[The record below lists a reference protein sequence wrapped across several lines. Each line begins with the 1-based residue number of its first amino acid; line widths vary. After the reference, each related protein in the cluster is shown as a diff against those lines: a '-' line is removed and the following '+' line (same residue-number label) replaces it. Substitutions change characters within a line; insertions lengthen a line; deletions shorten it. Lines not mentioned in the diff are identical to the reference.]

1 MGLEEVIRKLKIMLT
16 RIILIL
22 LISIALIGCM
32 ETDARVLQLEADNAQ
47 LEQDIMLLV
56 DSIDSLVTVKNLEIV
71 NLNATIQLK
80 QNSFDSLMV
89 LWNNQLSDTTY
100 LNTLKERLILIL
112 NKSNPSVN

>member
-1 MGLEEVIRKLKIMLT
+1 MRTLA
-16 RIILIL
+16 IILLSTI
-22 LISIALIGCM
+22 LISCM

-71 NLNATIQLK
+71 NLNATIQSK
-80 QNSFDSLMV
+80 DNSFDSLMT
-89 LWNNQLSDTTY
+89 LWNEKLSDTTY

-112 NKSNPSVN
+112 NK

>member
-1 MGLEEVIRKLKIMLT
+1 MKTLA
-16 RIILIL
+16 IILLSTIL
-22 LISIALIGCM
+22 MSCM

-71 NLNATIQLK
+71 NLNATIQAK
-80 QNSFDSLMV
+80 DNSFDSLMT
-89 LWNNQLSDTTY
+89 LWNGKLSDTTY

-112 NKSNPSVN
+112 NK